1 MQVPRRVRRAGMQ
14 IGVNY
19 PTPVTV
25 NGFSCK
31 NCSEVDTA
39 KRHIDPQHPRSGAYD
54 ADALSDPT
62 RSQADKS
69 RIAAQH
75 AASAPKAEGYSAAGA
90 KLSGSAPIGG
100 LVNLV
105 A

>member
-1 MQVPRRVRRAGMQ
+1 MQ

-19 PTPVTV
+19 PSPVTV
-25 NGFSCK
+25 NGFSCR
-31 NCSEVDTA
+31 NCSEVDIA
-39 KRHIDPQHPRSGAYD
+39 KRHIDPQHPRSGPD
-54 ADALSDPT
+54 NADALSDPT

-69 RIAAQH
+69 KIAAQR
-75 AASAPKAEGYSAAGA
+75 AASGPKAEAYSAAGA
-90 KLSGSAPIGG
+90 KVAGSAPIGG

>member
-1 MQVPRRVRRAGMQ
+1 MQ

-19 PTPVTV
+19 PSPVTV
-25 NGFSCK
+25 NGFSCR
-31 NCSEVDTA
+31 NCSEVDIA
-39 KRHIDPQHPRSGAYD
+39 RRHIDPQHPRSGAND

-69 RIAAQH
+69 KIAAQR
-75 AASAPKAEGYSAAGA
+75 AASGPKAGVYSAAGA
-90 KLSGSAPIGG
+90 ESAGNAPLGG